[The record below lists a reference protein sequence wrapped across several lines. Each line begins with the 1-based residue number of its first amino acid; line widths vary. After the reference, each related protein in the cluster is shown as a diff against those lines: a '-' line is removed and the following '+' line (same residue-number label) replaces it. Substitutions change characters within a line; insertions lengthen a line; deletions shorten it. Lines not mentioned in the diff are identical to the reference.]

1 MNRISLWFA
10 SVLFLCNFN
19 RLPAQNEFYG
29 LIEKPGAFLPDT
41 VLLFNEDSVPVNITE
56 LINKPTVL
64 SFVYFR
70 CPGLC
75 SPLMK
80 GLAELIDES
89 DIKIGM
95 HYQVFTVS
103 IDSREKPSLARAKKQ
118 SYLDIMKKKREA
130 SENWLFFTGDEA
142 AVKKITDA
150 TGWQFIKDNNGFIHS
165 AGVML
170 ITPQKMISQYLY
182 GTYFM
187 PMHFQMAVSEA
198 WRGLSSPPRIKTL
211 KYCYDYLKHAN
222 KNTRNITIIWGILV
236 IFAAVGL
243 FLKLVLE
250 SVMKKRRSKKEIM

>member
-1 MNRISLWFA
+1 MNKISLWFV
-10 SVLFLCNFN
+10 SVLFFCIFN
-19 RLPAQNEFYG
+19 KLQAQNEFYG
-29 LIEKPGAFLPDT
+29 LIEKTGEILPDT
-41 VLLFNEDSVPVNITE
+41 VLLFNEDSVPVNITG
-56 LINKPTVL
+56 LIDKPTIL

-89 DIKIGM
+89 DIAIGA
-95 HYQVFTVS
+95 HYQIFTIS

-118 SYLDIMKKKREA
+118 SYIDIMKKKTEA

-150 TGWQFIKDNNGFIHS
+150 AGWQFKKDKNGFIHS
-165 AGVML
+165 AGVIL

-187 PMHFQMAVSEA
+187 PMHFQMSVSEA

-211 KYCYDYLKHAN
+211 KYCYDYLRHVN
-222 KNTRNITIIWGILV
+222 KYSRNIAVIWGILV

-250 SVMKKRRSKKEIM
+250 SVIKERRSKKEIT